1 MTFVNEHLM
10 IGKKLRSNP
19 RTGEMSEPRQQL
31 LNKEMQVNVGIS
43 VFLVFWPTSI
53 AGEGGTSEKL
63 QEWRSTGRNFRS

>member
-1 MTFVNEHLM
+1 M
-10 IGKKLRSNP
+10 IGMKLRSNP

-53 AGEGGTSEKL
+53 AGEGGNK
-63 QEWRSTGRNFRS
+63 

>member
-53 AGEGGTSEKL
+53 AGEGGNK
-63 QEWRSTGRNFRS
+63 